1 MGMHKKTAPQAK
13 LAQIKRRISE
23 IAEDIAAQRQYIEK
37 SKAEGFGVADG
48 RLTLTL
54 LELQLQQEMKE
65 RDKLAAELGE

>member
-1 MGMHKKTAPQAK
+1 MGMQKRALQAK
-13 LAQIKRRISE
+13 LAQFNRRISE
-23 IAEDIAAQRQYIEK
+23 IAEDVAAQRQYIEK
-37 SKAEGFGVADG
+37 TKAGGLRVADG